1 MYFFSDCLQCISY
14 NLHKLQSI
22 YTLGSRFEVAPF
34 PPSALSPLTLS
45 LPSAPSASSMARKRA
60 VAKRLLQRTGATRP
74 AAALAE
80 AIWVAADAERA
91 ASIAARQEAECA
103 ASVASQQSA
112 DEEAAKHDAEFRRV
126 AAENDARRAA
136 LAQSALVPLAPLDA
150 APKRR
155 PPMPP
160 PQQVEERLRRQALA
174 QAAQEDLRRRRAAQ
188 RWQAAQPTGRAEV
201 TPKSAPASAPPLPRQ
216 GDPDPVLDSFVA
228 AMNRRFPA
236 PVLPPPAPVPI
247 PLAPAA
253 APRERRPI
261 AAEASVTDM
270 TPFFLTLK
278 YARGRKAVNQ
288 SRQNTPGDQEMV
300 DRGEAPAM
308 A

>member
-1 MYFFSDCLQCISY
+1 MYFSSDYLQCISY
-14 NLHKLQSI
+14 NLHKLRSI

-45 LPSAPSASSMARKRA
+45 LPSAPSTSSMAPKRA

-80 AIWVAADAERA
+80 AIWVAADAELA

-150 APKRR
+150 APTRR

-201 TPKSAPASAPPLPRQ
+201 TPKSAPPPRRNFRGKVTPCWILSWRPRT
-216 GDPDPVLDSFVA
+216 GNFRPRYCHLRPL
-228 AMNRRFPA
+228 RRY
-236 PVLPPPAPVPI
+236 LR
-247 PLAPAA
+247 LQQQLL
-253 APRERRPI
+253 ESGGQRRPK
-261 AAEASVTDM
+261 
-270 TPFFLTLK
+270 P
-278 YARGRKAVNQ
+278 
-288 SRQNTPGDQEMV
+288 PG
-300 DRGEAPAM
+300 PT
-308 A
+308 